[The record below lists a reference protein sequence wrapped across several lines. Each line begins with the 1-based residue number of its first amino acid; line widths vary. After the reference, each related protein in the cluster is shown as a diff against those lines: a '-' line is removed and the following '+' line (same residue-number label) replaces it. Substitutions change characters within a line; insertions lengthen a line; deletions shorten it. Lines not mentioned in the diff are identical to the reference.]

1 MKLILVGV
9 DFPDYA
15 NYEHDIEVQPLS
27 NEWSEIREALLTEVE
42 ERNEDDR
49 LSKIMAVKG
58 FCKKQIERI
67 TERLPW
73 CEESA
78 QYANLYFKFIKD

>member
-9 DFPDYA
+9 DFPEYA
-15 NYEHDIEVQPLS
+15 NYDHDIEVETLS
-27 NEWSEIREALLTEVE
+27 GEWGEIREALLFEVE

-49 LSKIMAVKG
+49 LSKLMAVKA
-58 FCKKQIERI
+58 FCKKEIKRI